1 LSTKKGLLNK
11 IDLAEEA
18 KLKEIEGELHK
29 LNPTTPIYAANIV
42 SLVLQ
47 KMLMVYDLIK
57 SLLFIDFLG
66 CI

>member
-1 LSTKKGLLNK
+1 MKKGLLNK
-11 IDLAEEA
+11 IDLAEKA
-18 KLKEIEGELHK
+18 KLKEIEEELHK